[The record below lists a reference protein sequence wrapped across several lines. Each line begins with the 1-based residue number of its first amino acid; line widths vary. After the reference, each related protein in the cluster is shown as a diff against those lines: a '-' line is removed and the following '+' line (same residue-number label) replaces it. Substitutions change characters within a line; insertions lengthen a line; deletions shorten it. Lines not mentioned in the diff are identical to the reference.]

1 MSIPTHR
8 FQTLFIVVDVMREL
22 EVLRWW
28 AHVQV
33 IFCVVR
39 TAIRLASSVLL
50 VLGASAMLEEPEVV
64 GPVV

>member
-1 MSIPTHR
+1 
-8 FQTLFIVVDVMREL
+8 MREL

-33 IFCVVR
+33 VFCVVR

-64 GPVV
+64 GLVV